1 MIKSG
6 RATSIHRHLAGVGAL
21 TTGMVGGLFLLV
33 LVGVSL
39 DTSRAQ
45 VLERSSALAS
55 VLASNLTASIV
66 FQDPATAAELLN
78 GLRTVDDV
86 IEAQVSL
93 PGGEVFVAYR
103 RSLLEDQ
110 SDIRELYSES
120 LSVPVLL
127 DQEEIASLEIRVD
140 LWPVYQQL
148 VWISGIAFVL
158 WLLGMVA
165 AYVLSRVFNARIT
178 TASIVF
184 QDPATAAE
192 LLNGLR
198 TVDDVIEAQVSLP
211 GGEVFVAY
219 RRSLL
224 EDQSDIR
231 ELYSESLSVP
241 VLLDQEEIASLEIR
255 VDLWPVYQ
263 QLVWI
268 SGIAFVLWLLGM
280 VAAYVLSRVFNAR
293 ITEPLSDLADMMSEV
308 TDREDYEQRFSYSV
322 NNELGSVVDA
332 FNEMLDRIGDRE
344 QRLRRM
350 ILDLEEARDQAE
362 SAARSKSSFL
372 ANMSHEIRTPM
383 NGVMGMI
390 ALLKQGDLSEQ
401 QRAYFETIERSA
413 DALLLIID
421 DILDFTKIE
430 AGRLKLGRSAFS
442 LRDSLGSIE
451 ALFSEPAS
459 QKGLVL
465 SFSVDPAVPQVVVGD
480 PGRIRQ
486 ILLNLIG
493 NAVKFTDEGSITV
506 KAGLADPDR
515 GEQLRFTVADTG
527 PGIHS
532 DDQTRIFGEFYQA
545 DVSLTRAHGG
555 TGLGLSITDQLVRL
569 MGGQIG
575 FESLEGEGT
584 LFWVELPMEVPG
596 DSTLNEWAADLPKTG
611 ASAKESARL
620 ERLTNPAASASAPTT
635 GATEY
640 PLPITY
646 DLQVLVAEDSEVNQ
660 FIIRELLAKWGIEI
674 AVVANGLEAVE
685 AFKGRE
691 FDLILMDIQMPEMDG
706 LEATRQIRSLQSGE
720 GVHADCEIV
729 GLSAHAMSGDRER
742 YMAEGMVDY
751 LTKPIR
757 TEELREI
764 LDACLEKKQGIS

>member
-1 MIKSG
+1 MVKRG
-6 RATSIHRHLAGVGAL
+6 RTTSIHRHLAGVGAFI
-21 TTGMVGGLFLLV
+21 TGVVGGLFLLV

-45 VLERSSALAS
+45 VLERSSALGG

-66 FQDPATAAELLN
+66 FQDPGTAAELLN

-86 IEAQVSL
+86 IEAQINL
-93 PGGEVFVAYR
+93 PEGEVFVTYR
-103 RSLLEDQ
+103 RSLLEDR
-110 SDIRELYSES
+110 SGVRGLYSES

-148 VWISGIAFVL
+148 AWISGIAFVL
-158 WLLGMVA
+158 WLLGM
-165 AYVLSRVFNARIT
+165 L
-178 TASIVF
+178 
-184 QDPATAAE
+184 
-192 LLNGLR
+192 
-198 TVDDVIEAQVSLP
+198 
-211 GGEVFVAY
+211 
-219 RRSLL
+219 
-224 EDQSDIR
+224 
-231 ELYSESLSVP
+231 
-241 VLLDQEEIASLEIR
+241 
-255 VDLWPVYQ
+255 
-263 QLVWI
+263 
-268 SGIAFVLWLLGM
+268 
-280 VAAYVLSRVFNAR
+280 AAYVLSRVFNAR

-308 TDREDYEQRFSYSV
+308 TDREDYGRRFSYGV
-322 NNELGSVVDA
+322 NNELGSVVGA
-332 FNEMLDRIGDRE
+332 FNEMLERIGDRE
-344 QRLRRM
+344 LRLRKM
-350 ILDLEEARDQAE
+350 IVDLEEARDQAE

-390 ALLKQGDLSEQ
+390 ALLKQGDLTAQ

-442 LRDSLGSIE
+442 LRDSLRSIE

-459 QKGLVL
+459 QKGLAL
-465 SFSVDPAVPQVVVGD
+465 SFTVDPAVPEVVIGD

-493 NAVKFTDEGSITV
+493 NAVKFTREGSITV
-506 KAGLADPDR
+506 TVGLADPDKR
-515 GEQLRFTVADTG
+515 EQFRFTVVDTG
-527 PGIHS
+527 PGIHA

-555 TGLGLSITDQLVRL
+555 TGLGLAITDQLVRL
-569 MGGQIG
+569 MGGQVG
-575 FESLEGEGT
+575 FESEFGKGS
-584 LFWVELPMEVPG
+584 LFWVELPLAPPG
-596 DSTLNEWAADLPKTG
+596 DATVASFHDSEARHVTAD
-611 ASAKESARL
+611 KESARL

-640 PLPITY
+640 PLPVSY

-674 AVVANGLEAVE
+674 AVAANGLEAVK
-685 AFKGRE
+685 AFRERE

-706 LEATRQIRSLQSGE
+706 LEATRQIRAIQTREALHG
-720 GVHADCEIV
+720 GCEIV

-742 YMAEGMVDY
+742 YMAEGMIDY

-757 TEELREI
+757 TEELREV
-764 LDACLEKKQGIS
+764 LDACLAKKQGTC

>member
-1 MIKSG
+1 MNKSG
-6 RATSIHRHLAGVGAL
+6 RTTSIHRHLAGVGAFI
-21 TTGMVGGLFLLV
+21 TGVVGGLFLLV

-39 DTSRAQ
+39 DTSRGQ
-45 VLERSSALAS
+45 VLERSSALGS

-86 IEAQVSL
+86 IEAQINL
-93 PGGEVFVAYR
+93 PEGEVFVTYR
-103 RSLLEDQ
+103 RSLLEGQ
-110 SDIRELYSES
+110 SGNQGLYSES
-120 LSVPVLL
+120 LSMPVLL
-127 DQEEIASLEIRVD
+127 DDEQIASLEIRVD

-148 VWISGIAFVL
+148 AWISGIAFVL
-158 WLLGMVA
+158 WLLGM
-165 AYVLSRVFNARIT
+165 L
-178 TASIVF
+178 
-184 QDPATAAE
+184 
-192 LLNGLR
+192 
-198 TVDDVIEAQVSLP
+198 
-211 GGEVFVAY
+211 
-219 RRSLL
+219 
-224 EDQSDIR
+224 
-231 ELYSESLSVP
+231 
-241 VLLDQEEIASLEIR
+241 
-255 VDLWPVYQ
+255 
-263 QLVWI
+263 
-268 SGIAFVLWLLGM
+268 
-280 VAAYVLSRVFNAR
+280 AAYVLSRVFNAR

-308 TDREDYEQRFSYSV
+308 TDREDYSQRFSYGV
-322 NNELGSVVDA
+322 RNELGSVVDA
-332 FNEMLDRIGDRE
+332 FNEMLVRIGDRE
-344 QRLRRM
+344 QRLRKM
-350 ILDLEEARDQAE
+350 IVDLEEARDQAE

-390 ALLKQGDLSEQ
+390 SLLKQGELTEQ

-465 SFSVDPAVPQVVVGD
+465 SFTVDSAVPEVVVGD

-506 KAGLADPDR
+506 TAGLTDTDK
-515 GEQLRFTVADTG
+515 GEQFRFTVADTG
-527 PGIHS
+527 PGIHP

-555 TGLGLSITDQLVRL
+555 TGLGLAITEQLVRL
-569 MGGQIG
+569 MRGRIG
-575 FESLEGEGT
+575 FDSRHGQGS
-584 LFWVELPMEVPG
+584 LFWVELPLEAPG
-596 DSTLNEWAADLPKTG
+596 DNTLGEWATETSKTA
-611 ASAKESARL
+611 ASGKESARL
-620 ERLTNPAASASAPTT
+620 ERLTNPTASASAPTT

-640 PLPITY
+640 PLPVTY

-674 AVVANGLEAVE
+674 AVAANGLEAVE
-685 AFKGRE
+685 AFKKWA

-706 LEATRQIRSLQSGE
+706 LEATRQIRALQAGE
-720 GVHADCEIV
+720 GIHAGCEIV

-757 TEELREI
+757 MEELREV
-764 LDACLEKKQGIS
+764 LDACLDKKR

>member
-1 MIKSG
+1 MIKPG
-6 RATSIHRHLAGVGAL
+6 RTTSIHRHLAGVGAF
-21 TTGMVGGLFLLV
+21 TTGVVGGLFLLV

-45 VLERSSALAS
+45 VLERSSALGS

-66 FQDPATAAELLN
+66 FQDPGTAAELLN

-86 IEAQVSL
+86 IEAQITL
-93 PGGEVFVAYR
+93 PEGDVFVTYR

-110 SDIRELYSES
+110 SGVQGLYSES

-158 WLLGMVA
+158 WM
-165 AYVLSRVFNARIT
+165 
-178 TASIVF
+178 
-184 QDPATAAE
+184 
-192 LLNGLR
+192 
-198 TVDDVIEAQVSLP
+198 
-211 GGEVFVAY
+211 
-219 RRSLL
+219 
-224 EDQSDIR
+224 
-231 ELYSESLSVP
+231 
-241 VLLDQEEIASLEIR
+241 
-255 VDLWPVYQ
+255 
-263 QLVWI
+263 
-268 SGIAFVLWLLGM
+268 LGM

-308 TDREDYEQRFSYSV
+308 TDREDYGRRFSYGV

-332 FNEMLDRIGDRE
+332 FNEMLERIGDRE
-344 QRLRRM
+344 QRLRKM
-350 ILDLEEARDQAE
+350 IVDLEEARDQAE

-390 ALLKQGDLSEQ
+390 ALLKQGDLTEQ

-459 QKGLVL
+459 QKGLAL
-465 SFSVDPAVPQVVVGD
+465 SFAVDPAVPEVVVGD

-506 KAGLADPDR
+506 TASLVDPDKP
-515 GEQLRFTVADTG
+515 EQFRFAVADTG
-527 PGIHS
+527 PGIDP

-555 TGLGLSITDQLVRL
+555 TGLGLAITDQLVRL
-569 MGGQIG
+569 MGGQVG
-575 FESLEGEGT
+575 FESEFGKGS
-584 LFWVELPMEVPG
+584 LFWVELPLASPSDTTVASFRDNDARGVP
-596 DSTLNEWAADLPKTG
+596 AD
-611 ASAKESARL
+611 KESARL
-620 ERLTNPAASASAPTT
+620 ERLTNPAAAASAPTT

-640 PLPITY
+640 PLPVTY

-674 AVVANGLEAVE
+674 AVAANGLEAVK
-685 AFKGRE
+685 AFRERE

-706 LEATRQIRSLQSGE
+706 LEATRQIRSIQTREALHQG
-720 GVHADCEIV
+720 CEIV

-757 TEELREI
+757 TEELRVV
-764 LDACLEKKQGIS
+764 LDACLEKKQAVSRR

>member
-1 MIKSG
+1 MIKSA
-6 RATSIHRHLAGVGAL
+6 RATSIHSHLAGVGAFI
-21 TTGMVGGLFLLV
+21 TGAVGGLFLLV

-39 DTSRAQ
+39 DTSRGQ
-45 VLERSSALAS
+45 VLERSSALGN

-66 FQDPATAAELLN
+66 FQDPGTAAELLN

-86 IEAQVSL
+86 IEARITL
-93 PGGEVFVAYR
+93 PGGEVFVTYR
-103 RSLLEDQ
+103 HSLLEGHSGSQ
-110 SDIRELYSES
+110 RLYYES

-127 DQEEIASLEIRVD
+127 DQEQIASLEIRVD
-140 LWPVYQQL
+140 LWPVY
-148 VWISGIAFVL
+148 
-158 WLLGMVA
+158 
-165 AYVLSRVFNARIT
+165 
-178 TASIVF
+178 
-184 QDPATAAE
+184 E
-192 LLNGLR
+192 
-198 TVDDVIEAQVSLP
+198 
-211 GGEVFVAY
+211 
-219 RRSLL
+219 
-224 EDQSDIR
+224 
-231 ELYSESLSVP
+231 
-241 VLLDQEEIASLEIR
+241 
-255 VDLWPVYQ
+255 

-308 TDREDYEQRFSYSV
+308 TDREDYSQRFTYGV
-322 NNELGSVVDA
+322 KNELGSVVDA
-332 FNEMLDRIGDRE
+332 FNEMLVRIGDRE
-344 QRLRRM
+344 QRLRKM
-350 ILDLEEARDQAE
+350 IVDLEEARDQAE

-390 ALLKQGDLSEQ
+390 ALLKQGGLSEQ

-442 LRDSLGSIE
+442 LRDSLSSIE

-465 SFSVDPAVPQVVVGD
+465 SFTVDSAVPAVVVGD

-506 KAGLADPDR
+506 TAGLADSDK
-515 GEQLRFTVADTG
+515 GEQFRFTVADTG
-527 PGIHS
+527 PGIHP

-545 DVSLTRAHGG
+545 DVSLTRAHSG
-555 TGLGLSITDQLVRL
+555 TGLGLAITDQLVRL
-569 MGGQIG
+569 MDGRIG
-575 FESLEGEGT
+575 FESRHGDGS
-584 LFWVELPMEVPG
+584 LFWVELPIEVPG
-596 DSTLNEWAADLPKTG
+596 DNTLQEWAADVPKHG
-611 ASAKESARL
+611 AQVKESARL
-620 ERLTNPAASASAPTT
+620 ERLTNPAASASAPTA

-640 PLPITY
+640 PLLVTY

-674 AVVANGLEAVE
+674 AVAANGLEAVE
-685 AFKGRE
+685 AFKARK

-706 LEATRQIRSLQSGE
+706 LEATRQIRTLQSGE
-720 GVHADCEIV
+720 GLHAGCDIV

-757 TEELREI
+757 TEDLREV
-764 LDACLEKKQGIS
+764 LDACLEKKQGVS

>member
-1 MIKSG
+1 MIKPG
-6 RATSIHRHLAGVGAL
+6 RTTSIHRHLAGVGAFI
-21 TTGMVGGLFLLV
+21 TGVVGGLFLLV

-45 VLERSSALAS
+45 VLERNSALGS

-66 FQDPATAAELLN
+66 FQDPGTAAELLN

-86 IEAQVSL
+86 IEAQITL
-93 PGGEVFVAYR
+93 PEGDVFVTYR

-110 SDIRELYSES
+110 SGVQGLYSES

-158 WLLGMVA
+158 WM
-165 AYVLSRVFNARIT
+165 
-178 TASIVF
+178 
-184 QDPATAAE
+184 
-192 LLNGLR
+192 
-198 TVDDVIEAQVSLP
+198 
-211 GGEVFVAY
+211 
-219 RRSLL
+219 
-224 EDQSDIR
+224 
-231 ELYSESLSVP
+231 
-241 VLLDQEEIASLEIR
+241 
-255 VDLWPVYQ
+255 
-263 QLVWI
+263 
-268 SGIAFVLWLLGM
+268 LGM

-308 TDREDYEQRFSYSV
+308 TDREDYGRRFSYGV

-332 FNEMLDRIGDRE
+332 FNEMLERIGDRE
-344 QRLRRM
+344 QRLRKM
-350 ILDLEEARDQAE
+350 IVDLEEARDQAE

-390 ALLKQGDLSEQ
+390 ALLKQGDLTEQ

-442 LRDSLGSIE
+442 LHDSLGSIE

-459 QKGLVL
+459 QKGLAL
-465 SFSVDPAVPQVVVGD
+465 SFTVDPAVPEVVVGD

-506 KAGLADPDR
+506 TASLVDPDKP
-515 GEQLRFTVADTG
+515 EQFRFTVADTG
-527 PGIHS
+527 PGIQP

-555 TGLGLSITDQLVRL
+555 TGLGLAITDQLVRL
-569 MGGQIG
+569 MGGQVG
-575 FESLEGEGT
+575 FESEFGKGS
-584 LFWVELPMEVPG
+584 LFWVELPLASPSDTTVASFRDNDARGVP
-596 DSTLNEWAADLPKTG
+596 AD
-611 ASAKESARL
+611 KESARL
-620 ERLTNPAASASAPTT
+620 ERLTNPAAAASAPTT

-640 PLPITY
+640 PLPVTY

-674 AVVANGLEAVE
+674 AVAANGLEAVK
-685 AFKGRE
+685 AFRERE

-706 LEATRQIRSLQSGE
+706 LEATRQIRSIQTREALHQG
-720 GVHADCEIV
+720 CEIV

-757 TEELREI
+757 TEELRVV
-764 LDACLEKKQGIS
+764 LDACLEKKQGVS

>member
-1 MIKSG
+1 MIKPD
-6 RATSIHRHLAGVGAL
+6 RTTSIHRHLAGVGAFI
-21 TTGMVGGLFLLV
+21 TGVVGGLFLLV

-45 VLERSSALAS
+45 VLERSSALGS

-66 FQDPATAAELLN
+66 FQDPGTAAELLN

-86 IEAQVSL
+86 IEAQITL
-93 PGGEVFVAYR
+93 PEGDVFVTYR

-110 SDIRELYSES
+110 SGVQGLYSES

-158 WLLGMVA
+158 WM
-165 AYVLSRVFNARIT
+165 
-178 TASIVF
+178 
-184 QDPATAAE
+184 
-192 LLNGLR
+192 
-198 TVDDVIEAQVSLP
+198 
-211 GGEVFVAY
+211 
-219 RRSLL
+219 
-224 EDQSDIR
+224 
-231 ELYSESLSVP
+231 
-241 VLLDQEEIASLEIR
+241 
-255 VDLWPVYQ
+255 
-263 QLVWI
+263 
-268 SGIAFVLWLLGM
+268 LGM

-308 TDREDYEQRFSYSV
+308 TDREDYGRRFSYGV

-332 FNEMLDRIGDRE
+332 FNEMLERIGDRE
-344 QRLRRM
+344 QRLRKM
-350 ILDLEEARDQAE
+350 IVDLEEARDQAE

-390 ALLKQGDLSEQ
+390 ALLKQGDLTEQ

-442 LRDSLGSIE
+442 LHDSLGSIE
-451 ALFSEPAS
+451 ALFAEPAS
-459 QKGLVL
+459 QKGLAL
-465 SFSVDPAVPQVVVGD
+465 SFTVDPAVPEVVVGD

-506 KAGLADPDR
+506 TASLVDPDKP
-515 GEQLRFTVADTG
+515 EQFRFTVADTG
-527 PGIHS
+527 PGIQP

-555 TGLGLSITDQLVRL
+555 TGLGLAITDQLVRL
-569 MGGQIG
+569 MGGEVG
-575 FESLEGEGT
+575 FESEFGKGS
-584 LFWVELPMEVPG
+584 LFWVELPLASPG
-596 DSTLNEWAADLPKTG
+596 DTTAASFRDNDARG
-611 ASAKESARL
+611 ISADKESARL
-620 ERLTNPAASASAPTT
+620 ERLTNPAAAASAPTT

-640 PLPITY
+640 PLPVTY

-674 AVVANGLEAVE
+674 AVAANGLEAVK
-685 AFKGRE
+685 AFRERE

-706 LEATRQIRSLQSGE
+706 LEATRQIRSIQTREALHQG
-720 GVHADCEIV
+720 CEIV

-757 TEELREI
+757 TEELRVV
-764 LDACLEKKQGIS
+764 LDACLEKKQAVSRR

>member
-1 MIKSG
+1 MIKPD
-6 RATSIHRHLAGVGAL
+6 RTTSIHRHLAGVGAFI
-21 TTGMVGGLFLLV
+21 TGVVGGLFLLV

-45 VLERSSALAS
+45 VLERSSALGS

-66 FQDPATAAELLN
+66 FQDPGTAAELLN

-86 IEAQVSL
+86 IEAQITL
-93 PGGEVFVAYR
+93 PEGGVFVTYR
-103 RSLLEDQ
+103 RSLLEGQ
-110 SDIRELYSES
+110 SGVQGLYSES

-158 WLLGMVA
+158 WM
-165 AYVLSRVFNARIT
+165 
-178 TASIVF
+178 
-184 QDPATAAE
+184 
-192 LLNGLR
+192 
-198 TVDDVIEAQVSLP
+198 
-211 GGEVFVAY
+211 
-219 RRSLL
+219 
-224 EDQSDIR
+224 
-231 ELYSESLSVP
+231 
-241 VLLDQEEIASLEIR
+241 
-255 VDLWPVYQ
+255 
-263 QLVWI
+263 
-268 SGIAFVLWLLGM
+268 LGM

-308 TDREDYEQRFSYSV
+308 TDREDYGRRFSYGV
-322 NNELGSVVDA
+322 KNELGSVVDA
-332 FNEMLDRIGDRE
+332 FNEMLERIGDRE
-344 QRLRRM
+344 QRLRKM
-350 ILDLEEARDQAE
+350 IVDLEEARDQAE

-390 ALLKQGDLSEQ
+390 ALLKQGDLTEQ

-459 QKGLVL
+459 QKGLAL
-465 SFSVDPAVPQVVVGD
+465 SFTVDPAVPEVVVGD

-493 NAVKFTDEGSITV
+493 NAVKFTDEGSVTV
-506 KAGLADPDR
+506 TASLADPDKP
-515 GEQLRFTVADTG
+515 EQFRFTVADTG
-527 PGIHS
+527 PGIQP

-555 TGLGLSITDQLVRL
+555 TGLGLAITDQLVRL
-569 MGGQIG
+569 MGGQVG
-575 FESLEGEGT
+575 FESEFGKGS
-584 LFWVELPMEVPG
+584 LFWV
-596 DSTLNEWAADLPKTG
+596 DLPL
-611 ASAKESARL
+611 ASPSDTTAASFRDNDARGVPADKETARL
-620 ERLTNPAASASAPTT
+620 ERLTNPAAAASAPTT

-640 PLPITY
+640 PLPVTY

-674 AVVANGLEAVE
+674 AVAANGLEAVK
-685 AFKGRE
+685 AFRERE

-706 LEATRQIRSLQSGE
+706 LEATRQIRSIQTREALHQG
-720 GVHADCEIV
+720 CEIV

-757 TEELREI
+757 TEELRVV
-764 LDACLEKKQGIS
+764 LDACLEKKQGVS

>member
-1 MIKSG
+1 MIKSA
-6 RATSIHRHLAGVGAL
+6 RATSIHSHLAGVGAFI
-21 TTGMVGGLFLLV
+21 TGAVGGLFLLV

-39 DTSRAQ
+39 DTSRGQ
-45 VLERSSALAS
+45 VLERSSALGN

-66 FQDPATAAELLN
+66 FQDPGTAAELLN

-86 IEAQVSL
+86 IEARITL
-93 PGGEVFVAYR
+93 PGGEVFVTYR
-103 RSLLEDQ
+103 HSLLEGHSGSQ
-110 SDIRELYSES
+110 RLYYES

-127 DQEEIASLEIRVD
+127 DQEQIASLEIRVD
-140 LWPVYQQL
+140 LWPVY
-148 VWISGIAFVL
+148 
-158 WLLGMVA
+158 
-165 AYVLSRVFNARIT
+165 
-178 TASIVF
+178 
-184 QDPATAAE
+184 E
-192 LLNGLR
+192 
-198 TVDDVIEAQVSLP
+198 
-211 GGEVFVAY
+211 
-219 RRSLL
+219 
-224 EDQSDIR
+224 
-231 ELYSESLSVP
+231 
-241 VLLDQEEIASLEIR
+241 
-255 VDLWPVYQ
+255 

-308 TDREDYEQRFSYSV
+308 TDREDYSQRFTYGV
-322 NNELGSVVDA
+322 KNELGSVVDA
-332 FNEMLDRIGDRE
+332 FNEMLVRIGDRE
-344 QRLRRM
+344 QRLRKM
-350 ILDLEEARDQAE
+350 IVDLEEARDQAE

-390 ALLKQGDLSEQ
+390 ALLKQGGLSEQ

-442 LRDSLGSIE
+442 LRDSLSSIE

-459 QKGLVL
+459 QKGLAL
-465 SFSVDPAVPQVVVGD
+465 SFTTDPSVPEVVVGD

-506 KAGLADPDR
+506 TAGLADSDE
-515 GEQLRFTVADTG
+515 GEQFRFTVADTG
-527 PGIHS
+527 PGIHP

-555 TGLGLSITDQLVRL
+555 TGLGLAITDQLVRL
-569 MGGQIG
+569 MGGRIG
-575 FESLEGEGT
+575 FESRHGDGS

-596 DSTLNEWAADLPKTG
+596 DNNLQELAPEVLKNAERGS
-611 ASAKESARL
+611 ESARL
-620 ERLTNPAASASAPTT
+620 ERLTNPAAAASAPTA

-640 PLPITY
+640 PLPVTY

-674 AVVANGLEAVE
+674 AVAANGLETVE
-685 AFKGRE
+685 AFRERE

-706 LEATRQIRSLQSGE
+706 LEATRQIRSLQSRE
-720 GVHADCEIV
+720 GLHVYCDIV
-729 GLSAHAMSGDRER
+729 GLSAHAMSGDRAR
-742 YMAEGMVDY
+742 YMAEGMVGY
-751 LTKPIR
+751 LTKPIK
-757 TEELREI
+757 TEELREV
-764 LDACLEKKQGIS
+764 LDACFGKKKGGF

>member
-1 MIKSG
+1 MIKPG
-6 RATSIHRHLAGVGAL
+6 RTTSIHRHLAGVGAFI
-21 TTGMVGGLFLLV
+21 TGVVGGLFLLV

-45 VLERSSALAS
+45 VLERSSALGS

-66 FQDPATAAELLN
+66 FQDPGTAAELLN

-86 IEAQVSL
+86 IEAQITL
-93 PGGEVFVAYR
+93 PEGDVFVTYR

-110 SDIRELYSES
+110 SGVQGLYSES

-158 WLLGMVA
+158 WM
-165 AYVLSRVFNARIT
+165 
-178 TASIVF
+178 
-184 QDPATAAE
+184 
-192 LLNGLR
+192 
-198 TVDDVIEAQVSLP
+198 
-211 GGEVFVAY
+211 
-219 RRSLL
+219 
-224 EDQSDIR
+224 
-231 ELYSESLSVP
+231 
-241 VLLDQEEIASLEIR
+241 
-255 VDLWPVYQ
+255 
-263 QLVWI
+263 
-268 SGIAFVLWLLGM
+268 LGM

-308 TDREDYEQRFSYSV
+308 TDREDYGRRFSYGV
-322 NNELGSVVDA
+322 KNELGSVVDA
-332 FNEMLDRIGDRE
+332 FNEMLERIGDRE
-344 QRLRRM
+344 QRLRKM
-350 ILDLEEARDQAE
+350 IVDLEEARDQAE

-390 ALLKQGDLSEQ
+390 ALLKQGDLTEQ

-459 QKGLVL
+459 QKGLAL
-465 SFSVDPAVPQVVVGD
+465 SFSVDPAVPEVVVGD

-506 KAGLADPDR
+506 TASLADPDKP
-515 GEQLRFTVADTG
+515 EQFRFTVADTG
-527 PGIHS
+527 PGIQP

-555 TGLGLSITDQLVRL
+555 TGLGLAITDQLVRL
-569 MGGQIG
+569 MGGQVG
-575 FESLEGEGT
+575 FESEFGKGS
-584 LFWVELPMEVPG
+584 LFWVELPLASPS
-596 DSTLNEWAADLPKTG
+596 DATAASFRDNDARG
-611 ASAKESARL
+611 VSADKESARL
-620 ERLTNPAASASAPTT
+620 ERLTNPAAAASAPTT

-640 PLPITY
+640 PLPVTY

-674 AVVANGLEAVE
+674 AVAANGLEAVK
-685 AFKGRE
+685 AFRERE

-706 LEATRQIRSLQSGE
+706 LEATRQIRSIQTREALNQG
-720 GVHADCEIV
+720 CEIV

-757 TEELREI
+757 TEELRVV
-764 LDACLEKKQGIS
+764 LDACLEKKQGVS

>member
-6 RATSIHRHLAGVGAL
+6 RTTSIHRHLAGVGAFI
-21 TTGMVGGLFLLV
+21 TGVVGGLFLLV

-39 DTSRAQ
+39 DTSRGQ
-45 VLERSSALAS
+45 VLERSSALGS

-66 FQDPATAAELLN
+66 FQDPGTAAELLN

-86 IEAQVSL
+86 IEARITL
-93 PGGEVFVAYR
+93 PEGEIFVTYR

-110 SDIRELYSES
+110 SGVQGLYSES

-127 DQEEIASLEIRVD
+127 DQEQIASLEIRVD

-148 VWISGIAFVL
+148 VWISA
-158 WLLGMVA
+158 
-165 AYVLSRVFNARIT
+165 
-178 TASIVF
+178 
-184 QDPATAAE
+184 
-192 LLNGLR
+192 
-198 TVDDVIEAQVSLP
+198 
-211 GGEVFVAY
+211 
-219 RRSLL
+219 
-224 EDQSDIR
+224 
-231 ELYSESLSVP
+231 
-241 VLLDQEEIASLEIR
+241 
-255 VDLWPVYQ
+255 
-263 QLVWI
+263 
-268 SGIAFVLWLLGM
+268 IAFVLWLLGM

-308 TDREDYEQRFSYSV
+308 TDREDYSQRFSYGV
-322 NNELGSVVDA
+322 KNELGSVVDA
-332 FNEMLDRIGDRE
+332 FNEMLVRIGDRE
-344 QRLRRM
+344 QRLRKM
-350 ILDLEEARDQAE
+350 IVDLEDARDQAE

-390 ALLKQGDLSEQ
+390 ALLKQGGLTEQ

-459 QKGLVL
+459 QKGLAL
-465 SFSVDPAVPQVVVGD
+465 SFTTDPAVPEVVVGD

-506 KAGLADPDR
+506 TAGLTDTDK
-515 GEQLRFTVADTG
+515 GEQFRFTVADTG
-527 PGIHS
+527 PGIHP

-555 TGLGLSITDQLVRL
+555 TGLGLAITEQLVRL
-569 MGGQIG
+569 MRGRIG
-575 FESLEGEGT
+575 FDSRHGQGS
-584 LFWVELPMEVPG
+584 LFWVELPLEAPG
-596 DSTLNEWAADLPKTG
+596 DNTISEWATEASKTA
-611 ASAKESARL
+611 ASGKESARL
-620 ERLTNPAASASAPTT
+620 ERLTNPTASASAPTT

-640 PLPITY
+640 PLPVTY

-674 AVVANGLEAVE
+674 AVAANGLEAVE
-685 AFKGRE
+685 AFKKRA

-706 LEATRQIRSLQSGE
+706 LEATRQIRALQAGE
-720 GVHADCEIV
+720 GIHPGCEIV

-742 YMAEGMVDY
+742 YMAEGMIDY

-757 TEELREI
+757 MEELREV
-764 LDACLEKKQGIS
+764 LDACLDKQR

>member
-1 MIKSG
+1 MIKPD
-6 RATSIHRHLAGVGAL
+6 RTTSIHRHLAGVGAFI
-21 TTGMVGGLFLLV
+21 TGVVGGLSLLV

-45 VLERSSALAS
+45 VLERSSALGS

-66 FQDPATAAELLN
+66 FQDPGTAAELLN

-86 IEAQVSL
+86 IEAQITL
-93 PGGEVFVAYR
+93 PEGGVFVTYR

-110 SDIRELYSES
+110 SGVQGLYSES

-158 WLLGMVA
+158 WM
-165 AYVLSRVFNARIT
+165 
-178 TASIVF
+178 
-184 QDPATAAE
+184 
-192 LLNGLR
+192 
-198 TVDDVIEAQVSLP
+198 
-211 GGEVFVAY
+211 
-219 RRSLL
+219 
-224 EDQSDIR
+224 
-231 ELYSESLSVP
+231 
-241 VLLDQEEIASLEIR
+241 
-255 VDLWPVYQ
+255 
-263 QLVWI
+263 
-268 SGIAFVLWLLGM
+268 LGM

-308 TDREDYEQRFSYSV
+308 TDREDYGRRFSYGV

-332 FNEMLDRIGDRE
+332 FNEMLERIGDRE
-344 QRLRRM
+344 QRLRKM
-350 ILDLEEARDQAE
+350 IVDLEEARDQAE

-390 ALLKQGDLSEQ
+390 ALLKQGDLTEQ

-442 LRDSLGSIE
+442 LHDSLGSIE

-459 QKGLVL
+459 QKGLAL
-465 SFSVDPAVPQVVVGD
+465 SFTVDPAVPEVVVGD

-506 KAGLADPDR
+506 TASLVDPDKP
-515 GEQLRFTVADTG
+515 EQFRFTVADTG
-527 PGIHS
+527 PGIQP

-555 TGLGLSITDQLVRL
+555 TGLGLAITDQLVRL
-569 MGGQIG
+569 MGGQVG
-575 FESLEGEGT
+575 FESEFGKGS
-584 LFWVELPMEVPG
+584 LFWVELPLASPSDTTVASFRDNDARGVP
-596 DSTLNEWAADLPKTG
+596 AD
-611 ASAKESARL
+611 KESARL
-620 ERLTNPAASASAPTT
+620 ERLTNPAAAASAPTT

-640 PLPITY
+640 PLPVTY

-674 AVVANGLEAVE
+674 AVAANGLEAVK
-685 AFKGRE
+685 AFRERE

-706 LEATRQIRSLQSGE
+706 LEATRQIRSIQTREALHQG
-720 GVHADCEIV
+720 CEIV

-757 TEELREI
+757 TEELRVV
-764 LDACLEKKQGIS
+764 LDACLEKKQAVSRR